1 MKYTIEPEAV
11 AIHASLREA
20 DGSRRLVKVAR
31 LLHLP
36 NATQRT
42 AAMFGRYS
50 QNSWEEQPEYA
61 TFSTR
66 PGSPVIAWR
75 GKIVEISTK
84 QQLETLQVGSI
95 HHNSLYTN
103 TGQVAQVITLELE
116 KAI

>member
-20 DGSRRLVKVAR
+20 DGERRIVKVAR

-36 NATQRT
+36 NATRKT

-50 QNSWEEQPEYA
+50 HNSWGEQPEYA

-66 PGSPVIAWR
+66 PGSPVIAWK
-75 GKIVEISTK
+75 GKIVELTTK
-84 QQLETLQVGSI
+84 EQLEILRVGTI
-95 HHNSLYTN
+95 DHNSLYTN
-103 TGQVAQVITLELE
+103 TVQVAQVITLELE